1 LPHRRQT
8 IGGETIMSTTM
19 QLTTSQ
25 FTNAI
30 SRHIDES
37 KPDPLAKSQIENL
50 YVNWKQQQQQQ
61 QQLLDCVDDCG
72 DSSANK
78 TSMCGTLI
86 LSSEYISVSIHVL
99 CHWKKINH
107 QRSDG
112 EYDEKSCDARNNNSN
127 GDVVIATTKQFQEE
141 LFIKLTA
148 SATEST
154 VRSTTSEDT
163 TKQQQD
169 RKDRRGSKKLHTE
182 MLKRLRSDYYI
193 RQLLFVDDDD
203 GALPILLCEALIQQ
217 NLRSED
223 SISGGNNSSS
233 DDIHELEERVNVEE
247 GTLQGIKNAIFSKSE
262 DNLDVLD
269 LLLNMPYLPRSS
281 SAAASNEWP
290 SKLADRAYLR
300 LLEDG
305 MIDACEKEGEDDL
318 LDDLNIS
325 DANHYQQRTAG
336 KPGEEGKKNRNASSK
351 RMRK

>member
-1 LPHRRQT
+1 
-8 IGGETIMSTTM
+8 M
-19 QLTTSQ
+19 QLTISQ

-37 KPDPLAKSQIENL
+37 KPDPLAKSQIESL
-50 YVNWKQQQQQQ
+50 YVNWKQQQQLQ
-61 QQLLDCVDDCG
+61 LDCVDADCG
-72 DSSANK
+72 DSSATNK
-78 TSMCGTLI
+78 TSMCGTLT

-99 CHWKKINH
+99 CCWKKSNH

-112 EYDEKSCDARNNNSN
+112 GEHDTKSCDARNNNSDG
-127 GDVVIATTKQFQEE
+127 GDVVVATTKQFQEE

-154 VRSTTSEDT
+154 VQSTTSEDA
-163 TKQQQD
+163 TKKQD
-169 RKDRRGSKKLHTE
+169 RKDRKGSKKLRTE
-182 MLKRLRSDYYI
+182 MLKRLRSDHYI
-193 RQLLFVDDDD
+193 RQLFVDE
-203 GALPILLCEALIQQ
+203 GATLCEALIQQ
-217 NLRSED
+217 NLRSGD
-223 SISGGNNSSS
+223 SRSGGNNSSS
-233 DDIHELEERVNVEE
+233 DNIEELEERVNVEE

-281 SAAASNEWP
+281 SAASNEWP

-300 LLEDG
+300 LLEDELF
-305 MIDACEKEGEDDL
+305 DACEKEGEDDL

-336 KPGEEGKKNRNASSK
+336 KQLGEEGKKHRKAPSK
-351 RMRK
+351 RMRNNS